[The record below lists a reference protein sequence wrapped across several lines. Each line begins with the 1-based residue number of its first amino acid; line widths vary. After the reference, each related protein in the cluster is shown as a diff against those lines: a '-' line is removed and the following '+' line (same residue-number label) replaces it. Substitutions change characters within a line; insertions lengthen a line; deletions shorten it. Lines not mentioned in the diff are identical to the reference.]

1 MHDKC
6 IGNSSNQQNDHHATD
21 FAGDCTNNTPAA
33 NLPEVAL
40 VIKQKW
46 CKEIFTGT
54 KVWEIRGTATSRRGL
69 IAVAQA
75 GSKQIVG
82 QVEILSCL
90 RVGRR
95 EGGVIVPWD
104 DTRESRDNFIG
115 ASENYPKH
123 CIGDIHNIVSYT
135 RIYAWVL
142 GNKRAYETPTTYFH
156 PNGCV
161 RWVKLNR
168 SKDKVIHQAQWL
180 ETHLSIKNQLVAR

>member
-1 MHDKC
+1 M
-6 IGNSSNQQNDHHATD
+6 
-21 FAGDCTNNTPAA
+21 
-33 NLPEVAL
+33 
-40 VIKQKW
+40 
-46 CKEIFTGT
+46 GT
-54 KVWEIRGTATSRRGL
+54 KVWEIRGTATNRRGL
-69 IAVAQA
+69 IGVAQA

-82 QVEILSCL
+82 QVEILACL

-104 DTRESRDNFIG
+104 DTREARDNFIG

-123 CIGDIHNIVSYT
+123 CIGDINTIVSYT

-142 GNKRAYETPTTYFH
+142 GNKRAYETPAIYHH

-168 SKDKVIHQAQWL
+168 SKDKTINEAQWL
-180 ETHLSIKNQLVAR
+180 ESNNTVPVFTLLASLLLGC